1 MSRPLVSLITVNLNG
16 RAHLDHFLQSVL
28 AQDYSHD
35 SLEVIVVDNGSADG
49 SVDFL
54 RAEHPEVRVLAN
66 DENVGFAR
74 ANNQA
79 AETARGHY
87 LALLNNDMRLEPS
100 WVRRMVACLEEAPSD
115 VVCAGSLI
123 LNWDGSLIDFG
134 GATLAFNGIGFQK
147 HAQTPLDT
155 GRLARPE
162 AMLFACGG
170 ALMVERDVY
179 LETGGFDEDYF
190 AYLEDVDFGW
200 RLWVLGFRVFFCPE
214 AVVYHRHN
222 ATSSQFDS
230 YRKAVLIERNALYSV
245 IKNYNDASLS
255 AVLAPSLLLAFKRMA
270 VGSGIPREEFSFT
283 PRVPW
288 RGQAPPTRL
297 LQTDESYLQA
307 FLRVWRHEG
316 SRVALRKSASKGSE
330 LFGRKARE
338 LLRSGGQ
345 TITVAHR
352 DDTRLIQRESYAT
365 VVAVEDLIDHLPR
378 LLEKRRRIQAA
389 RRRPDAEIFHVF
401 GTPLKAPEQSP
412 RRRREY
418 ESAHEATLR
427 ALGVAKYFESP
438 TGRGEDETALGPQH
452 DPRTLT

>member
-1 MSRPLVSLITVNLNG
+1 MSRPLVTLITINLNG
-16 RAHLDHFLQSVL
+16 RAHLGPFLQSVL
-28 AQDYSHD
+28 AQDYSRD
-35 SLEVIVVDNGSADG
+35 SLEVIVVDNGSSDG
-49 SVDFL
+49 SVDFI
-54 RAEHPEVRVLAN
+54 RAEHPAVRVLAN

-79 AETARGHY
+79 AETATGHY

-147 HAQTPLDT
+147 HAQAPLDAAPLP
-155 GRLARPE
+155 RRE

-200 RLWVLGFRVFFCPE
+200 RLWVLGFRVLFCPE

-222 ATSSQFDS
+222 ATSNQFDS
-230 YRKAVLIERNALYSV
+230 YRKAVLIERNALYSM

-270 VGSGIPREEFSFT
+270 VRSGIPREEFSFT

-288 RGQAPPTRL
+288 RGQAPPTRP

-316 SRVALRKSASKGSE
+316 SRVALRKSASKGE

-338 LLRSGGQ
+338 MLRSRQ
-345 TITVAHR
+345 TTTVAHR

-365 VVAVEDLIDHLPR
+365 VVAIEDLIDHLPR
-378 LLEKRRRIQAA
+378 LVEKRRRVQAA

-401 GTPLKAPEQSP
+401 GTPLKAPEQSA
-412 RRRREY
+412 RLRGEY

-427 ALGVAKYFESP
+427 ALGVAKYFESQ
-438 TGRGEDETALGPQH
+438 TGRGGRDETAFGPEH
-452 DPRTLT
+452 DPRTLA